1 MTLQEVREKIKVDDY
16 GTIVIINRYG
26 YHINPTGTVVF
37 ISKKGT
43 VVFYGHDKEEYFLS
57 PERIEDFIPKEML
70 PAPTKH
76 KGKDVS
82 FDGGRWI
89 YTKTGREAYI
99 DR

>member
-1 MTLQEVREKIKVDDY
+1 MTLQEVREKLKVNDY
-16 GTIVIINRYG
+16 GTIFIINKFG
-26 YHINPTGTVVF
+26 YKVNPTGTIIF

-57 PERIEDFIPKEML
+57 PDKILDFIPKEML
-70 PAPTKH
+70 PAPTKY
-76 KGKDVS
+76 KGRDVV

-89 YTKTGREAYI
+89 YTKTGRVADI